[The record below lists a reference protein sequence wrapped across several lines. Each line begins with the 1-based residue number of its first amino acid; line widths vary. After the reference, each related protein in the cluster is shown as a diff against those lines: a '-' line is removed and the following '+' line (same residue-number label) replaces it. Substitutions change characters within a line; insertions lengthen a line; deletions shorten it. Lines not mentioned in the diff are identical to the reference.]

1 MTQPLLRYLR
11 RWSATAPRG
20 QFWLFY
26 TASLFFSFGFSIF
39 FFLFNLYLLGFHL
52 TERSLGLIGGLMAF
66 GSILGTIPAG
76 ICAERF
82 GIRPTLATGLL
93 CTVVFSLL
101 RIHFLAPPA
110 QFALAILAG
119 MTLCSWAVC
128 LSPTV
133 AGLTR
138 EAQRPFAFSLVFS
151 SGIGI
156 AALGALVAGQ
166 LPGWLRHLTD
176 SITATQASRWTLEFA
191 CGAAALSIVPLLQLR
206 LPAAAP
212 RVRLSRLSNPFLRRF
227 LPAMAV
233 WALVTGSF
241 PPFANVYFVHH
252 LGLSLQKVGFVFSL
266 SQLVQFLAVLCAPLL
281 FRRTGLVR
289 GVVLTQIATAAALA
303 SLAFIHGGTLA
314 VWVYPVYMAI
324 QYMNEPGI
332 FSLLMDQI
340 PPGERSNASA
350 STFFVTSAC
359 QAIASAIMGVAIVRF
374 GYPAVLLAIAGLA
387 IIATTLFGRL
397 SGPHATVPVASGQ
410 MENLTAI
417 PR

>member
-1 MTQPLLRYLR
+1 M
-11 RWSATAPRG
+11 
-20 QFWLFY
+20 
-26 TASLFFSFGFSIF
+26 
-39 FFLFNLYLLGFHL
+39 
-52 TERSLGLIGGLMAF
+52 
-66 GSILGTIPAG
+66 
-76 ICAERF
+76 
-82 GIRPTLATGLL
+82 
-93 CTVVFSLL
+93 
-101 RIHFLAPPA
+101 
-110 QFALAILAG
+110 
-119 MTLCSWAVC
+119 
-128 LSPTV
+128 
-133 AGLTR
+133 
-138 EAQRPFAFSLVFS
+138 FS

-166 LPGWLRHLTD
+166 LPGWLRHLSD

-191 CGAAALSIVPLLQLR
+191 CGAAALSMVPLLQLR

-387 IIATTLFGRL
+387 IIGHDAVWKAVRPPRHCSCCFRPDGKFDRYPQVKMSLLCHFVFSLFICLLPDGHCIESGFCRMIRPEEGLSRGVSMSLILVIEDDPRIQRALRRQFSAEGYDVHIEGEGPSGLAACKNLRPVTVVLDLMLPGPFRPYRL
-397 SGPHATVPVASGQ
+397 QGDQGLVFRHPGHCAQ
-410 MENLTAI
+410 RRL
-417 PR
+417 